1 MINETMN
8 KAFNDQINAELYSAY
23 LYLSMNAYFE
33 EQSLTGFANWMK
45 IQVQE
50 EMAHAMGMYDYLNS
64 RDGHIILEQ
73 IDKPVCTWNS
83 ALEVFEAVLRHEEHV
98 TSLINKLADVA
109 EEQKDRASMQ
119 FINWYIK
126 EQVEEEATAKTIVD
140 KLKMAGNDTNAL
152 LLLDAEL
159 GARTYNAPVIE

>member
-1 MINETMN
+1 MINEKMN

-50 EMAHAMGMYDYLNS
+50 EIAHGMGMYDYLNS
-64 RDGHIILEQ
+64 RDGHIILEE
-73 IDKPVCTWNS
+73 INKPDCTWNS
-83 ALEVFEAVLRHEEHV
+83 PLEVFEAVLKHEKHV
-98 TSLINKLADVA
+98 TSLINNLADVA
-109 EEQKDRASMQ
+109 EAQKDRAAMQ

-152 LLLDAEL
+152 LLLDSEL
-159 GARTYNAPVIE
+159 GSRTFNAPVIG